1 MLVGH
6 QNFNQSKNLF
16 TFQGCIHHGKADL
29 KCGKAEAQYFP
40 PISAMTGE
48 KNKCVTRMGFK
59 KGVTKEDVE
68 KAMAEF
74 GKSDVVYH
82 LMQDYEVV
90 IAIHVHSKSYLIN
103 LKVVENETWMVRPG
117 FVHAP
122 GPAVTIEI
130 QFAQV
135 SIPDKYFTKKIY
147 DSKNGWQI

>member
-1 MLVGH
+1 MNLEEKTLRNDAI
-6 QNFNQSKNLF
+6 QQS
-16 TFQGCIHHGKADL
+16 
-29 KCGKAEAQYFP
+29 
-40 PISAMTGE
+40 
-48 KNKCVTRMGFK
+48 
-59 KGVTKEDVE
+59 TKFAITTPYKVMQTAYGSMQVM

-147 DSKNGWQI
+147 GSINGWQI